1 MVSIVLFQNPITRI
15 ILVYVIQ
22 GIMLIFFSSL
32 AYQIV
37 RRRRQRL
44 NLIFSGFFIS
54 MIIAFILNMIYFVIN
69 VEYEEIVIFLHFLS
83 WFFVTFGLIFIL
95 IVNMIILES
104 TIIFSVKRQNRYI
117 LLFGLLHFFGM
128 LIILLVSNGVSINP
142 QGYPVWKLQFFI
154 YMASIVTVFEI
165 IPIIYTMWKIY
176 ISFETKELKRR
187 WLYYLIGSL
196 GLIICN
202 LYSIMISHLL
212 NIAEF
217 RDFIMILGVSV
228 LLWVSLMY
236 YGIGAKLKK

>member
-1 MVSIVLFQNPITRI
+1 
-15 ILVYVIQ
+15 
-22 GIMLIFFSSL
+22 
-32 AYQIV
+32 
-37 RRRRQRL
+37 
-44 NLIFSGFFIS
+44 

>member
-1 MVSIVLFQNPITRI
+1 
-15 ILVYVIQ
+15 
-22 GIMLIFFSSL
+22 MLIFFSSL